1 MDPRRLNR
9 TASSCRVGDWA
20 VGGVQV
26 VYAGAE
32 GLPAKRVEDCLQ
44 SEDLTTMA
52 HMEGSNPLA
61 PTIKNS
67 RNPDK
72 KALNWAFFIVRHALG
87 EVGRHRRKI
96 GRGERSVATLV
107 ATCSYKYL
115 ALTVII

>member
-61 PTIKNS
+61 PTNKTR
-67 RNPDK
+67 RN
-72 KALNWAFFIVRHALG
+72 VR
-87 EVGRHRRKI
+87 I
-96 GRGERSVATLV
+96 P
-107 ATCSYKYL
+107 
-115 ALTVII
+115 

>member
-61 PTIKNS
+61 PTTFLEKRAKFSLLDHSVPSEWSFPQI
-67 RNPDK
+67 
-72 KALNWAFFIVRHALG
+72 ALGAGIPAQKRCYGPRIVRLLLG
-87 EVGRHRRKI
+87 
-96 GRGERSVATLV
+96 
-107 ATCSYKYL
+107 
-115 ALTVII
+115 